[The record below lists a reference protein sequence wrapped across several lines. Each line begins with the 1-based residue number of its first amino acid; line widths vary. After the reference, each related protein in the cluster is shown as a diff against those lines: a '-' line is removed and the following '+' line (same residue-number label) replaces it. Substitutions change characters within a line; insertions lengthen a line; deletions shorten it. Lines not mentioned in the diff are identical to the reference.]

1 MRVPNPQKYI
11 HIYIWYMYHYSI
23 YHLPTFTVNKY
34 IYIWIRIP
42 IQSHEILSM
51 PGLGFFTF
59 QGLSCCFQVSKR
71 KSWRKWS
78 NWKKTSLVKLQ
89 VFGRS
94 LKRFGSCCFSYIC
107 MVINVWYID
116 INKHTKYLCIY
127 VHLLQNLIY
136 TSALLYRYM
145 DIIHGYH
152 S

>member
-1 MRVPNPQKYI
+1 
-11 HIYIWYMYHYSI
+11 MYHYSI

-34 IYIWIRIP
+34 IYIYKYIYPSNPMR
-42 IQSHEILSM
+42 SSACLALVSSR
-51 PGLGFFTF
+51 FKAFRA
-59 QGLSCCFQVSKR
+59 VSKSR
-71 KSWRKWS
+71 KGSPGESDRIE
-78 NWKKTSLVKLQ
+78 KKTSLVKLQ